1 MNSVDGG
8 LPRGIGAFEDLLSAN
23 LDSLYRTSVRLCG
36 EPDDAQDLLQ
46 DTVLRAFQHRGQLRD
61 PEAGRSW
68 LFRILV
74 RTHLN
79 RVRSE
84 KRRRECIDS
93 DLSEGEFESA
103 LADWSTEKGGA
114 NRLDR
119 IAERE
124 QVDRAMHEIDSRLRV
139 VLLLSDVE
147 EFSQRE
153 VAAMLEIPEGT
164 VASRLFRARRALR
177 DILSCDVTATAS
189 KKVL

>member
-1 MNSVDGG
+1 MDSISGAA
-8 LPRGIGAFEDLLSAN
+8 PRGTGAFEDLLSATM
-23 LDSLYRTSVRLCG
+23 DSLYRTALRLCG

-46 DTVLRAFQHRGQLRD
+46 DAVLRAFEHRGQLRA

-84 KRRRECIDS
+84 RRRHES
-93 DLSEGEFESA
+93 VEGDLSEGEFEAA
-103 LADWSTEKGGA
+103 LADWSSERA
-114 NRLDR
+114 ADDWLDR
-119 IAERE
+119 LAGNERVRRA
-124 QVDRAMHEIDSRLRV
+124 VDEIDPRFRV

-153 VAAMLEIPEGT
+153 VAGMLDLPEGT

-177 DILSCDVTATAS
+177 EILSRDAPDAAS
-189 KKVL
+189 RKVI